1 MKNDVFLH
9 RLRER
14 GLNFVGEEKNG
25 ERGAG
30 SGALSGKSFVFTGE
44 LSSMKRSEAE
54 ARVRALGGTATA
66 TVSSRTDYLVA
77 GEGGGSKLR
86 KARELGV
93 SVIDEEAFLR
103 MLE

>member
-1 MKNDVFLH
+1 M
-9 RLRER
+9 
-14 GLNFVGEEKNG
+14 GEG
-25 ERGAG
+25 GGG

-54 ARVRALGGTATA
+54 ARVRALGGTAAA
-66 TVSSRTDYLVA
+66 TVSSKTDYLVA

-103 MLE
+103 MLREAE

>member
-1 MKNDVFLH
+1 MKNDVFLR

-14 GLNFVGEEKNG
+14 GLDFVGDEK
-25 ERGAG
+25 ERGEEE

-54 ARVRALGGTATA
+54 ARVRALGGTAA
-66 TVSSRTDYLVA
+66 AAVSSRTGCVVA
-77 GEGGGSKLR
+77 GTGGGSKLR